1 MRLPIDP
8 SLPPSLW
15 AETAVPAP
23 RLDRLEGRREV
34 DLAIIGGG
42 FSGLCAALFARDRGL
57 SVAVL
62 EANDIGWG
70 ASGRNNGQIIPTLS
84 RRDPADIIAR
94 FGAERGER
102 IVAMVRDSAD
112 LVFGTIRSLGI
123 ACNAE
128 QTGWIQPAH
137 SPGRVALARRRFEA
151 WGAHGAPV
159 EFYDRSRVSELLGT
173 STYFG
178 GWGNRTGGHVNPLS
192 LARGLAE
199 AAQRAG
205 VLVLTRTPARAMQ
218 MNGDRW
224 ELTTPSGRVM
234 ASKVIIATNAYTDD
248 LWPGLRRTIVTVN
261 SWQLATS
268 PISEPARSSILPGR
282 QAVSDTRGELGFFR
296 YDVDHRLV
304 TGGASFRPFGA
315 EGSLRERVADRLT
328 GWFPQ
333 LSRLRFDFVWNGKL
347 AMTRDYFPHI
357 HQLGDGVY
365 AWVGC
370 NGRGVALSFA
380 MGRELARLAAG
391 DDPRDLAI
399 PLSPVTPIKA
409 HGLVNLIAP
418 RAALWSYRRA
428 DRREISS

>member
-8 SLPPSLW
+8 NLPASLW
-15 AETAVPAP
+15 AETAIPAP

-42 FSGLCAALFARDRGL
+42 FSGLSAALFARDRGL

-84 RRDPADIIAR
+84 KKDPADIIAR
-94 FGAERGER
+94 FGTDHGER
-102 IVAMVRDSAD
+102 IIAMVRDSAE

-123 ACNAE
+123 PCDAE

-137 SPGRVALARRRFEA
+137 SPGRVGLARRRSDA
-151 WGAHGAPV
+151 WAAHGAPV
-159 EFYDRSRVSELLGT
+159 EFYDRARIAELLG
-173 STYFG
+173 SKAYFG

-192 LARGLAE
+192 LARGLAD

-234 ASKVIIATNAYTDD
+234 ASRVILATNAYTDD
-248 LWPGLRRTIVTVN
+248 LWPGLRKTIVTAN
-261 SWQLATS
+261 SWQLATA
-268 PISEPARSSILPGR
+268 PIADSVRASIVPGR

-296 YDVDHRLV
+296 YDAANRLV
-304 TGGASFRPFGA
+304 TGGASTWQIGA
-315 EGSLRERVADRLT
+315 EANLRERVGDRLMA
-328 GWFPQ
+328 WFPQ
-333 LSRLRFDFVWNGKL
+333 LSRLRFDFVWSGKL
-347 AMTRDYFPHI
+347 AMTRDFFPHV

-365 AWVGC
+365 AWIGC

-391 DDPRDLAI
+391 DDPRELTM
-399 PLSPVTPIKA
+399 PLTPLNTIKL
-409 HGLVNLIAP
+409 HGIVNFVAP
-418 RAALWSYRRA
+418 RLALWSYRRA
-428 DRREISS
+428 DRREISA